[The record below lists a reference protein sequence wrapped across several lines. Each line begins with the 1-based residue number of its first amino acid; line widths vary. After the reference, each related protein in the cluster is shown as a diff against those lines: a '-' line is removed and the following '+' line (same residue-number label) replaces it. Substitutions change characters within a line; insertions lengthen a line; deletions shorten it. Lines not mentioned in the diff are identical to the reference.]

1 MADGNAES
9 LTDDSFNSSG
19 SDGDREH
26 WTEVQPMT
34 EKGIRRLCSELLEI
48 KKVSEVDFSKNAYS
62 CYSAFV
68 RIIDEVSQVN
78 YDLEELKE
86 HVSNQR
92 NLIQNL
98 FKCLYLDKLS
108 DNTIETNKQDEEDL
122 DLYSCTKFD
131 FQVYDTL
138 DTLDIFLSEQKLNDA
153 LILLENMTKTLQY
166 MKMEEH
172 ILPSM
177 TSYFNAIS
185 DWRTRLAKQFIALA
199 GHPRVT
205 HTELQKAL
213 SGLLRL
219 GEGYQANIL
228 LLKFYHLRLEHRLQE
243 LFSQKESLG
252 RFYPYEVAKAVFSI
266 ISQAAKSSIFLNGE
280 TYPCS
285 LELLEWARTELEE
298 FSHIVYAYFKSKS
311 EIIVKFHPAVE
322 AVHYAISLCSL
333 LRSQRLFLVHDLMNY
348 LRPYMEDLLDKH
360 LDHYRDVSRILVE
373 NETWVLKKFLQSEL
387 IEEKSSTTEN
397 GAEEE
402 YCLLTCSGRK
412 FVTLIQDIVD
422 DFSSM
427 VTFEMGCS
435 IAQGLAGLVNE
446 YINAL
451 EQAIQSK
458 ETSLGIFYQGI
469 TETSKLEQ
477 QLLLLVNT
485 ANIVKLL
492 PIITSGIFGITEPSH
507 SHSDQVNRLSQ
518 ELYNLVLS
526 IEEVADRLQ
535 STFCEQFVYKAIFSG
550 LNSSVLILELNA
562 KYAYQNTAGSNQ
574 EIMFPSFI
582 FQELFFWLRKLENIS
597 RSIFEGKHGILKLLI
612 KLMEALPICLS
623 SNRSLW
629 KITEDSSKI
638 RMYNFLEQVHMDIYF
653 LLEVAKIGGYLSDN
667 LSATAMNTLKE
678 IDVTYASFWDMDGVL
693 PDDSWVQEIAGLAIE
708 KLKQLEPV
716 ESQLKE
722 EPPRSQRMEASA
734 LVDVRRTSVDSA
746 SSVRIEPESKS
757 HISDMIRSVK
767 VIERQDAVAS
777 FIQDDKVCKSEGKT
791 DFRDPQGGSNEEF
804 KVNVMSLKQQDA
816 TKENFADD
824 SKFLQ
829 VSIKP
834 DIPAHAAEAIVLYT
848 REGEVEANLEK
859 KHSRLPTRIISSPI
873 VETDYVSCSSS
884 EGLSD
889 VEEPIE
895 HENV

>member
-1 MADGNAES
+1 MADGNAEI
-9 LTDDSFNSSG
+9 LTDDSFDSSS

-26 WTEVQPMT
+26 WSEVQPMT
-34 EKGIRRLCSELLEI
+34 QKGIRRLCSELLEV
-48 KKVSEVDFSKNAYS
+48 KKVSEEDFSQNAYS

-68 RIIDEVSQVN
+68 RILDEVPQVN

-92 NLIQNL
+92 NLVQNL

-108 DNTIETNKQDEEDL
+108 DNTIETNKQDEDL
-122 DLYSCTKFD
+122 DLYSSTKFD

-138 DTLDIFLSEQKLNDA
+138 DALDIFLSEQKVNDA
-153 LILLENMTKTLQY
+153 LILLEKTTKTLHN

-172 ILPSM
+172 IFPSM

-199 GHPRVT
+199 KHPRVT

-252 RFYPYEVAKAVFSI
+252 HFYPYEVAKAVFSI
-266 ISQAAKSSIFLNGE
+266 IFQAAKSSIFLNGE

-285 LELLEWARTELEE
+285 LELLDWARTELEE
-298 FSHIVYAYFKSKS
+298 FSHIVYAYFISKS
-311 EIIVKFHPAVE
+311 EIIVKFHQAVE
-322 AVHYAISLCSL
+322 VVHYAISLCSL
-333 LRSQRLFLVHDLMNY
+333 LSSQRLFLVHDLMNY
-348 LRPYMEDLLDKH
+348 LRPCMEDLLDKH

-373 NETWVLKKFLQSEL
+373 NETWVLKKFLLSEL
-387 IEEKSSTTEN
+387 IEETPSTAEN

-412 FVTLIQDIVD
+412 FVPLIQDIVN

-435 IAQGLAGLVNE
+435 IAQGLAGLINE
-446 YINAL
+446 YIISL

-469 TETSKLEQ
+469 METSKLEQ

-485 ANIVKLL
+485 ATIVKLL
-492 PIITSGIFGITEPSH
+492 PIITSGIFGITKPPH
-507 SHSDQVNRLSQ
+507 SHSDQVNRSSQ

-526 IEEVADRLQ
+526 VEEAADRLQ
-535 STFCEQFVYKAIFSG
+535 STFCHQFVNA
-550 LNSSVLILELNA
+550 SVPILESNA
-562 KYAYQNTAGSNQ
+562 KYAYQSTAGSKQ

-582 FQELFFWLRKLENIS
+582 FQ
-597 RSIFEGKHGILKLLI
+597 
-612 KLMEALPICLS
+612 
-623 SNRSLW
+623 
-629 KITEDSSKI
+629 
-638 RMYNFLEQVHMDIYF
+638 VHMDIYF
-653 LLEVAKIGGYLSDN
+653 LLEIAKNGGYLSDN
-667 LSATAMNTLKE
+667 LLATTMNTLKE
-678 IDVTYASFWDMDGVL
+678 IDVTYTSFWDLDGVL
-693 PDDSWVQEIAGLAIE
+693 PDDSWVQEIASLAIE
-708 KLKQLEPV
+708 KLKKLEPV
-716 ESQLKE
+716 ESQLKA
-722 EPPRSQRMEASA
+722 EPPRSQRMEAPV

-746 SSVRIEPESKS
+746 SSVHIEPESKS
-757 HISDMIRSVK
+757 HISGMIRFVK
-767 VIERQDAVAS
+767 VIERQNAVAS
-777 FIQDDKVCKSEGKT
+777 FIEDDKVCKSEGET
-791 DFRDPQGGSNEEF
+791 DIRGPQGGSDED
-804 KVNVMSLKQQDA
+804 VSSIDVLAQKQQDA
-816 TKENFADD
+816 TKENFAGDA
-824 SKFLQ
+824 KFLQ
-829 VSIKP
+829 VS
-834 DIPAHAAEAIVLYT
+834 T
-848 REGEVEANLEK
+848 REGEGEVEAKLEK
-859 KHSRLPTRIISSPI
+859 NHSRLPTGIISSPI
-873 VETDYVSCSSS
+873 VEADYVSCSSS

-889 VEEPIE
+889 AEEPIE
-895 HENV
+895 YEKNSKKEKSTDVKVIDRYRRV

>member
-1 MADGNAES
+1 MADGNAEI
-9 LTDDSFNSSG
+9 LTDDSFDSSS

-26 WTEVQPMT
+26 WSEVQPMT
-34 EKGIRRLCSELLEI
+34 QKGIRRLCSELLEV
-48 KKVSEVDFSKNAYS
+48 KKVSEEDFSQNAYS

-68 RIIDEVSQVN
+68 RILDEVPQVN

-92 NLIQNL
+92 NLVQNL

-108 DNTIETNKQDEEDL
+108 DNTIETNKQDEDL
-122 DLYSCTKFD
+122 DLYSSTKFD

-138 DTLDIFLSEQKLNDA
+138 DALDIFLSEQKVNDA
-153 LILLENMTKTLQY
+153 LILLEKTTKTLHN

-172 ILPSM
+172 IFPSM

-199 GHPRVT
+199 KHPRVT

-252 RFYPYEVAKAVFSI
+252 HFYPYEVAKAVFSI
-266 ISQAAKSSIFLNGE
+266 IFQAAKSSIFLNGE

-285 LELLEWARTELEE
+285 LELLDWARTELEE
-298 FSHIVYAYFKSKS
+298 FSHIVYAYFISKS
-311 EIIVKFHPAVE
+311 EIIVKFHQAVE
-322 AVHYAISLCSL
+322 VVHYAISLCSL
-333 LRSQRLFLVHDLMNY
+333 LSSQRLFLVHDLMNY
-348 LRPYMEDLLDKH
+348 LRPCMEDLLDKH

-373 NETWVLKKFLQSEL
+373 NETWVLKKFLLSEL
-387 IEEKSSTTEN
+387 IEETPSTAEN

-412 FVTLIQDIVD
+412 FVPLIQDIVN

-435 IAQGLAGLVNE
+435 IAQGLAGLINE
-446 YINAL
+446 YIISL

-469 TETSKLEQ
+469 METSKLEQ

-485 ANIVKLL
+485 ATIVKLL
-492 PIITSGIFGITEPSH
+492 PIITSGIFGITKPPH
-507 SHSDQVNRLSQ
+507 SHSDQVNRSSQ

-526 IEEVADRLQ
+526 VEEAADRLQ
-535 STFCEQFVYKAIFSG
+535 STFCHQFVNA
-550 LNSSVLILELNA
+550 SVPILESNA
-562 KYAYQNTAGSNQ
+562 KYAYQSTAGSKQ

-582 FQELFFWLRKLENIS
+582 FQELFYWLRKLENIS
-597 RSIFEGKHGILKLLI
+597 RSIFEGKHGIVKLLI
-612 KLMEALPICLS
+612 KLMEALPTCLS
-623 SNRSLW
+623 SNQSLW

-653 LLEVAKIGGYLSDN
+653 LLEIAKNGGYLSDN
-667 LSATAMNTLKE
+667 LLATTMNTLKE
-678 IDVTYASFWDMDGVL
+678 IDVTYTSFWDLDGVL
-693 PDDSWVQEIAGLAIE
+693 PDDSWVQEIASLAIE
-708 KLKQLEPV
+708 KLKKLEPV
-716 ESQLKE
+716 ESQLKA
-722 EPPRSQRMEASA
+722 EPPRSQRMEAPV

-746 SSVRIEPESKS
+746 SSVHIEPESKS
-757 HISDMIRSVK
+757 HISGMIRFVK
-767 VIERQDAVAS
+767 VIERQNAVAS
-777 FIQDDKVCKSEGKT
+777 FIEDDKVCKSEGET
-791 DFRDPQGGSNEEF
+791 DIRGPQGGSDED
-804 KVNVMSLKQQDA
+804 VSSIDVLAQKQQDA
-816 TKENFADD
+816 TKENFAGDA
-824 SKFLQ
+824 KFLQ
-829 VSIKP
+829 VS
-834 DIPAHAAEAIVLYT
+834 T
-848 REGEVEANLEK
+848 REGEGEVEAKLEK
-859 KHSRLPTRIISSPI
+859 NHSRLPTGIISSPI
-873 VETDYVSCSSS
+873 VEADYVSCSSS

-889 VEEPIE
+889 AEEPIE
-895 HENV
+895 YEKNSKKEKSTDVKVIDRYRRV

>member
-1 MADGNAES
+1 MADGNAEI
-9 LTDDSFNSSG
+9 LTDDSFDSSS

-26 WTEVQPMT
+26 WSEVQPMT
-34 EKGIRRLCSELLEI
+34 QKGIRRLCSELLEI
-48 KKVSEVDFSKNAYS
+48 KKVSEEDFSKNAYS

-68 RIIDEVSQVN
+68 RILDEVSQVN

-92 NLIQNL
+92 NLVQNL

-108 DNTIETNKQDEEDL
+108 DNTIETNKQDEDL
-122 DLYSCTKFD
+122 DLYSSTKFD

-138 DTLDIFLSEQKLNDA
+138 DAMDIFLSEQKVNDA
-153 LILLENMTKTLQY
+153 LILLEKTTKTLHY

-172 ILPSM
+172 IFPSM

-199 GHPRVT
+199 KHPRVT

-252 RFYPYEVAKAVFSI
+252 HFYPYEVAKAVFLI
-266 ISQAAKSSIFLNGE
+266 IFQAAKSSIFLNGE

-285 LELLEWARTELEE
+285 LELLDWARTELEE
-298 FSHIVYAYFKSKS
+298 FSHIVYAYFISKS
-311 EIIVKFHPAVE
+311 EIIVKFHQAVE
-322 AVHYAISLCSL
+322 VVHYAISLCSL
-333 LRSQRLFLVHDLMNY
+333 LSSQRLFLVHDLMNY
-348 LRPYMEDLLDKH
+348 LRRCMEDLLDKH
-360 LDHYRDVSRILVE
+360 LDHYRDISRILVE
-373 NETWVLKKFLQSEL
+373 NETWVLKKFLLSEL
-387 IEEKSSTTEN
+387 IEETPSTAEN

-412 FVTLIQDIVD
+412 FVPLIQDIVN

-435 IAQGLAGLVNE
+435 IAQGLAGLINE
-446 YINAL
+446 YIISL

-469 TETSKLEQ
+469 METSKLEQ

-485 ANIVKLL
+485 ATIVKLL
-492 PIITSGIFGITEPSH
+492 PIITSGIFGITKPPH
-507 SHSDQVNRLSQ
+507 SHSDQVNRSSQ

-526 IEEVADRLQ
+526 VEESSDRLQ
-535 STFCEQFVYKAIFSG
+535 STFCQQFVNA
-550 LNSSVLILELNA
+550 SVPILESNA
-562 KYAYQNTAGSNQ
+562 TYAYQSTAGSKQ

-582 FQELFFWLRKLENIS
+582 FQELFYWLRKLENIS
-597 RSIFEGKHGILKLLI
+597 RSIFEGKHGIVKLLI
-612 KLMEALPICLS
+612 KLMEALPTCLS
-623 SNRSLW
+623 SNQSLW

-653 LLEVAKIGGYLSDN
+653 LLEIAKNGGYLSDN
-667 LSATAMNTLKE
+667 LLATTMKTLKE
-678 IDVTYASFWDMDGVL
+678 IDVTYTSFWDLDGVL
-693 PDDSWVQEIAGLAIE
+693 PDDSWVQEIASLAIE
-708 KLKQLEPV
+708 KLKKLEPV
-716 ESQLKE
+716 ESQLKA
-722 EPPRSQRMEASA
+722 EPPRSQRMEAPV

-746 SSVRIEPESKS
+746 SSVHIEPESKS
-757 HISDMIRSVK
+757 HIGDMIRFVK
-767 VIERQDAVAS
+767 VIERQNAVAS
-777 FIQDDKVCKSEGKT
+777 FIEDDKVCKSEGET
-791 DFRDPQGGSNEEF
+791 DIRGPQGGSDEDISPID
-804 KVNVMSLKQQDA
+804 VLAQKQQDA
-816 TKENFADD
+816 TKENFAGDA
-824 SKFLQ
+824 KFLQ
-829 VSIKP
+829 VS
-834 DIPAHAAEAIVLYT
+834 T
-848 REGEVEANLEK
+848 REGEGEVEAKLEK
-859 KHSRLPTRIISSPI
+859 NHSRLPTGIISSPI
-873 VETDYVSCSSS
+873 VEADYVSCSSS

-889 VEEPIE
+889 AEEPIE
-895 HENV
+895 YEKNSKKEKSTDVKVIDRYHRV